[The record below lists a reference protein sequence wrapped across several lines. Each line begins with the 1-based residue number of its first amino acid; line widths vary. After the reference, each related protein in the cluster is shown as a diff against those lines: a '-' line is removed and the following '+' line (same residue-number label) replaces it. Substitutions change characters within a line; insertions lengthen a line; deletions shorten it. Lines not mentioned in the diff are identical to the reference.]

1 MGPWWASQAYR
12 LGLATWLLVMP
23 VAAVAQDPT
32 TALPA
37 SLLRRLAEVAD
48 GQGIAR
54 EVYIVAQHAFPHNVV
69 GIFTTR
75 AQAELR
81 ARRSDGLGVFGP
93 FQPTVGELPPPRFF
107 PYGCRHDGTTSMWE
121 YCPDRLII
129 PLAEVVNVTITT
141 RLRNGDSI
149 SVTVPAMSMDAIFFT
164 LDALDKFAFPYYTR
178 LVGVAEAAQMRNAVV
193 NRLREG
199 GR

>member
-12 LGLATWLLVMP
+12 LGLATWLLVIP
-23 VAAVAQDPT
+23 GAAVAQDTT

-54 EVYIVAQHAFPHNVV
+54 EVYIVARRAFPHDVV
-69 GIFTTR
+69 GVFTTR
-75 AQAELR
+75 AQAER
-81 ARRSDGLGVFGP
+81 ARRAPDLGVFGP
-93 FQPTVGELPPPRFF
+93 FRTTMDELPPRRFF

-149 SVTVPAMSMDAIFFT
+149 SVTVPAMSMDAVFFT

-178 LVGVAEAAQMRNAVV
+178 LVGVAEAARMRNAVV
-193 NRLREG
+193 NRLRDR